1 MIYVTGLVHILIK
14 GCHLGFWDLSKASI
28 PQILRRIRYR
38 RALKFSRLLIQ
49 YDRTCFAFVCF
60 SARLGRLEVV
70 LTTFETAREYV
81 EDLNVVHWDAVIV
94 DEVHKIKEPRSKITQ
109 ALKSIK

>member
-1 MIYVTGLVHILIK
+1 M
-14 GCHLGFWDLSKASI
+14 
-28 PQILRRIRYR
+28 
-38 RALKFSRLLIQ
+38 
-49 YDRTCFAFVCF
+49 
-60 SARLGRLEVV
+60 